1 MRIDAITSA
10 SATAGMT
17 AASPIQGS
25 FGTPAG
31 GAADGA
37 AEVPKL
43 GSFAAVLQQSIDSFA
58 GLQSAADVAS
68 QQIATGDLSR
78 LHEGVIALQE
88 ASLAL
93 DLVVS
98 VRNRVVEGV
107 QELLRT
113 QA

>member
-1 MRIDAITSA
+1 MRIDAIASA
-10 SATAGMT
+10 SGAPRMT
-17 AASPIQGS
+17 PASPARGS
-25 FGTPAG
+25 L
-31 GAADGA
+31 GAEAP
-37 AEVPKL
+37 EQP
-43 GSFAAVLQQSIDSFA
+43 SFAAVLQQSIDSFA
-58 GLQSAADVAS
+58 GVQAAADAAS

-113 QA
+113 QV